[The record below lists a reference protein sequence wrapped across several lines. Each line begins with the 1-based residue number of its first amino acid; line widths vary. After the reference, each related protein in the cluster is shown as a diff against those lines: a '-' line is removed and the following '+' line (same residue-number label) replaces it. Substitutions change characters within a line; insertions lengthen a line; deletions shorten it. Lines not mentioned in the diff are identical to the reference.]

1 MVWDL
6 VIESRGSPEVA
17 QNQLGM
23 KAKASTKSADT
34 QVNQD
39 QDRDQEES
47 GRINHEKD
55 PKTRNGE
62 LMPRNGTRG
71 RFPGRDRGRRKSP
84 QRQDQS
90 QDQGIRKKALL
101 SEKVREGGDRNQ
113 KKENKHIN
121 PEEEIREN
129 NQDLNPDQDQ
139 ENGAGENLVKLRK
152 YRKSKGG
159 HCQSPKT

>member
-1 MVWDL
+1 
-6 VIESRGSPEVA
+6 
-17 QNQLGM
+17 
-23 KAKASTKSADT
+23 
-34 QVNQD
+34 
-39 QDRDQEES
+39 
-47 GRINHEKD
+47 
-55 PKTRNGE
+55 
-62 LMPRNGTRG
+62 MPRNGTRG